1 MMQNDGSRNG
11 TSCLFSATDCKAHI
25 ADLKMFGFDYDEPV
39 GMHKAKL
46 TPAARRRLLTEGS
59 VKALIG
65 EVEFSTKAPEHA
77 TGGDLELRRS
87 LTRGYNRNPEFT
99 RLMST
104 HLFPLLPAP
113 RICATGVI
121 FGGW

>member
-1 MMQNDGSRNG
+1 MPQITYTFTYQNGG
-11 TSCLFSATDCKAHI
+11 TGTAEAFTIVDKLPPGAGFVSATNGGTFAAGGGNVISEHGRGII
-25 ADLKMFGFDYDEPV
+25 ATG
-39 GMHKAKL
+39 G
-46 TPAARRRLLTEGS
+46 GN
-59 VKALIG
+59 II
-65 EVEFSTKAPEHA
+65 A